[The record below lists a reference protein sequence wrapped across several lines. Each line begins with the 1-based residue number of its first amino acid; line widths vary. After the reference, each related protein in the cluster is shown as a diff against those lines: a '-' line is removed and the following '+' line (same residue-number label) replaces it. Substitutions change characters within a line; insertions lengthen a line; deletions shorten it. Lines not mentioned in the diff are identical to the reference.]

1 MVIEMR
7 LDKSRDSGFEMT
19 SNKKPEIGDLLIVN
33 DMILGQL
40 IGKTEKAL
48 IIQKSSDGSNKMFQ
62 DNAVLL
68 DKELASRSWIQWKK
82 NDTQYTS
89 SFLIASPRRLMR
101 AFFKAH

>member
-7 LDKSRDSGFEMT
+7 LDKSRDSGVEMT
-19 SNKKPEIGDLLIVN
+19 SNKKPE
-33 DMILGQL
+33 ILGQL